1 MCREQAAKVSP
12 FVPPLLMCCYQLTM
26 AEEEIINNTL
36 VDWTAATRF
45 NIYTEYVRSGHFEL
59 IDGDPGEMKRSV
71 LNISNEH
78 QPTHDARAPNRT

>member
-1 MCREQAAKVSP
+1 MSKIRECANEQMGKWGGVCREQAAKVSP

-45 NIYTEYVRSGHFEL
+45 NIYMYGVG
-59 IDGDPGEMKRSV
+59 I
-71 LNISNEH
+71 LN
-78 QPTHDARAPNRT
+78 